1 MASRRALCQA
11 SSLNGV
17 GGARG
22 ISPDLEGPDGAQS
35 HLQSLAIASSRS
47 FTFRH
52 EIQTPRVVKSSTM
65 SSAFLKRM
73 SL

>member
-1 MASRRALCQA
+1 MVL
-11 SSLNGV
+11 V
-17 GGARG
+17 AR
-22 ISPDLEGPDGAQS
+22 EAFDGAQS

>member
-17 GGARG
+17 G
-22 ISPDLEGPDGAQS
+22 GPDGAQS